1 MLRRLSTCRALQ
13 AAAASK
19 RALPTLAAARSTLL
33 QQTQHTAVITRSF
46 ASQSSDSKAS
56 QSREPPALFG
66 TGGKYAQ
73 ALFNAAKKRG
83 GDTMNRVLTDIQKF
97 QKAYTSNLQLAQL
110 LDNPV
115 LSADKKKEV
124 VKKVSERN
132 QPTTNQLIAAD
143 IRTYTLTLLHIT
155 SHQYYRLL
163 LN

>member
-13 AAAASK
+13 AAAGSQQ
-19 RALPTLAAARSTLL
+19 RALPAMAGAAARSTVM
-33 QQTQHTAVITRSF
+33 QTSTTPSITLTRTF
-46 ASQSSDSKAS
+46 ASQSSGNNSPAAA
-56 QSREPPALFG
+56 REPPALFG

-83 GDTMNRVLTDIQKF
+83 GDTMNRVLSDIQKF

-124 VKKVSERN
+124 VKKVS
-132 QPTTNQLIAAD
+132 A
-143 IRTYTLTLLHIT
+143 
-155 SHQYYRLL
+155 
-163 LN
+163 